1 MTDTMKWVSAIST
14 RPSLEAAIADVVEQ
28 AQGRLQDTAD
38 LAIVFISSAFTS
50 EFSRL
55 MPLLQEKLSVPALI
69 GCSGGGVIG
78 VDPAAQVQ
86 EIEGAAAL
94 SLTLAKLPGVK
105 VQAFHIGSDDLPDL
119 DSPPDRWVELF
130 QVDPQDH
137 PQFILLADPVS
148 AGVNS
153 VLQGLDYAYPDA
165 VKIGGLASVG
175 NVAPHSSLF
184 WNYQLVREGVVGVAL
199 SGNVV
204 LEAIV
209 AQGCRPIGQ
218 PYRVVE
224 AERNILM
231 QLEEQA
237 DADVVPV
244 ERFASARTVSRTP
257 LDVLQALFQDLSEA
271 DRVLAQH
278 SLFVGI
284 VSDEFKL
291 RPEQG
296 DFLVRN
302 LLGVDPKTGAI
313 AVGDRIRPGQR
324 IQFHLRDAET
334 SGDDL
339 ELLLARHHR
348 QMESEAIGA
357 LLFSCLGR
365 GEGLYGQPNYDSK
378 LFDRYF
384 TKVPVS
390 GFFCN
395 GEIGPVGNTTFLHG
409 YTSVFGI
416 VRQA

>member
-1 MTDTMKWVSAIST
+1 MTDKMKWVSALST
-14 RPSLEAAIADVVEQ
+14 RPSLEGAIAEAVEQ
-28 AQGRLQDTAD
+28 AQSRLQDTAD

-55 MPLLQEKLSVPALI
+55 MPLLQEKLAVPTLI

-78 VDPAAQVQ
+78 VDAQTQVQ
-86 EIEGAAAL
+86 EVEGNAAL
-94 SLTLAKLPGVK
+94 SLTLAKLPDVK
-105 VQAFHIGSDDLPDL
+105 VQVFQVSGEDLPDL
-119 DSPPDRWVELF
+119 DSPPDRWVDLIG
-130 QVDPQDH
+130 VNPQDN

-148 AGVNS
+148 AGVNNL
-153 VLQGLDYAYPDA
+153 LQGLDYAYPNA
-165 VKIGGLASVG
+165 IKIGGLASAG
-175 NVAPHSSLF
+175 TISPHSTLF
-184 WNYQLVREGVVGVAL
+184 CNYQLVREGVVGLAL

-224 AERNILM
+224 ADRNILM
-231 QLEEQA
+231 QLEEQV
-237 DADVVPV
+237 DADMVPAQ
-244 ERFASARTVSRTP
+244 RRSSTRRTP

-284 VSDEFKL
+284 ASNEFKTTL
-291 RPEQG
+291 EQG

-334 SGDDL
+334 SGEDL
-339 ELLLARHHR
+339 ELLLDRHR
-348 QMESEAIGA
+348 TESEAIGA
-357 LLFSCLGR
+357 LMFSCLGR

-384 TKVPVS
+384 AQVPVS

-395 GEIGPVGNTTFLHG
+395 GEIGPVGNMTFLHG

-416 VRQA
+416 VRQP

>member
-1 MTDTMKWVSAIST
+1 MHSKLMTNQMKWVSALST
-14 RPSLEAAIADVVEQ
+14 RPSLEAAIAEVVEQ
-28 AQGRLQDTAD
+28 AQQRLQDPAD
-38 LAIVFISSAFTS
+38 LAIVFVSSAFAS

-55 MPLLQEKLSVPALI
+55 MPLLQERLAVTALI
-69 GCSGGGVIG
+69 GCSGGGIVG

-86 EIEGAAAL
+86 EVEGVAAL

-105 VQAFHIGSDDLPDL
+105 VQAFHVSGNQLPDL
-119 DSPPDRWVELF
+119 DSPPDRWVELI
-130 QVDPQDH
+130 QADPQDN
-137 PQFILLADPVS
+137 PQFILLADPFS
-148 AGVNS
+148 ASINNL
-153 VLQGLDYAYPDA
+153 LQGLDYAYPDA
-165 VKIGGLASVG
+165 VKIGGLASAG
-175 NVAPHSSLF
+175 AISPHSGLF
-184 WNYQLVREGVVGVAL
+184 CNFETFSEGIVGIAL
-199 SGNVV
+199 SGDVV

-224 AERNILM
+224 GERNILM
-231 QLEEQA
+231 QLEEQV
-237 DADVVPV
+237 DADTI
-244 ERFASARTVSRTP
+244 ACGSSQTP
-257 LDVLQALFQDLSEA
+257 LDVLQSLFQDLNEA

-284 VSDEFKL
+284 ASNEFKQRL
-291 RPEQG
+291 DQG

-334 SGDDL
+334 STEDL

-348 QMESEAIGA
+348 TSSTEAVGA
-357 LLFSCLGR
+357 LMFSCLGR
-365 GEGLYGQPNYDSK
+365 GEGLYGQPNYDSR

-384 TKVPVS
+384 AGVPVS

-416 VRQA
+416 LRQP

>member
-1 MTDTMKWVSAIST
+1 MKWVSALST
-14 RPSLEAAIADVVEQ
+14 RPSLEGAIAEVVEQ
-28 AQGRLQDTAD
+28 AQARLQDQAD
-38 LAIVFISSAFTS
+38 LAILFISAAFAS

-55 MPLLQEKLSVPALI
+55 MPLLQEKLDVPALI
-69 GCSGGGVIG
+69 GCCGGGIVG
-78 VDPAAQVQ
+78 VDAAAQVQ

-94 SLTLAKLPGVK
+94 SLTLAKLPN
-105 VQAFHIGSDDLPDL
+105 VQVRVFHVSSNDLPDL
-119 DSPPDRWVELF
+119 DSPPDRWVDLI
-130 QVDPQDH
+130 QANPQDH
-137 PQFILLADPVS
+137 PQFILLADPGS
-148 AGVNS
+148 ASINS
-153 VLQGLDYAYPDA
+153 LLQGLDYAYPDA
-165 VKIGGLASVG
+165 VKIGGLASTG
-175 NVAPHSSLF
+175 TISPHSSLF
-184 WNYQLVREGVVGVAL
+184 CNFELAREGVVGVAL

-231 QLEEQA
+231 QLEEQP
-237 DADVVPV
+237 DTDMVLS
-244 ERFASARTVSRTP
+244 ERFASARTTSRTP
-257 LDVLQALFQDLSEA
+257 LDVLQTLFQDLSEA

-284 VSDEFKL
+284 ASNEFKTRL
-291 RPEQG
+291 EQG

-334 SGDDL
+334 SGEDL
-339 ELLLARHHR
+339 ELLLDRH
-348 QMESEAIGA
+348 ANKTDTIGA
-357 LLFSCLGR
+357 LMFSCLGR
-365 GEGLYGQPNYDSK
+365 GEGLYGQPNYDSG

-384 TKVPVS
+384 PKVPVS

-395 GEIGPVGNTTFLHG
+395 GEIGPVGSTTFLHG

-416 VRQA
+416 VRQP